1 MRKIVQLVYSL
12 ESGGRAGLRLHNS
25 FIESG
30 LSSAVLSLQYG
41 AAENGDIHF
50 LNSRNRLISRIDGKI
65 QSHLKRKALKEWGLF
80 SYPVLGSDLSKN
92 KHLLEA
98 DVIYLH
104 WVLGGML
111 NLSGIEKLA
120 GLGKPV
126 FIFLHDM
133 WMITGGCHHSF
144 SCQKYIQ
151 ECSACPVFRSA
162 NKKDL
167 AFSLF
172 RKKQKLFA
180 KFNNLFFVSPSKW
193 LLECAK
199 QSMLTKN
206 KPVFHIPNIL
216 SEKVFRPF
224 EKNVAKQIL
233 NIGPNERVLLF
244 GATGLSSP
252 YKGWSYL
259 REALNL
265 LNNDVGFEPV
275 TLLVFGGGQDAKIS
289 EQVPFKVRYL
299 GYLKD
304 ELSLNIV
311 YNAADVFV
319 APSVAEAF
327 GYVVMES
334 LSCGTPVVAFGV
346 GGITDQI
353 NHLKNG
359 YIAAPA
365 NAYDLAKG
373 IKYCFQNQIKG
384 SLLQGF
390 DSQSIMLQHIKLI
403 DFALHNKPT

>member
-1 MRKIVQLVYSL
+1 MRKVVQLVYSL

-25 FIESG
+25 FIDSG
-30 LSSAVLSLQYG
+30 VSSVIVSLQYG
-41 AAENGDIHF
+41 AAENGAIHF
-50 LNSRNRLISRIDGKI
+50 LNARNRLISRIDGKI
-65 QSHLKRKALKEWGLF
+65 QSHLKRKALKEWGMF

-92 KHLLEA
+92 KYLLEA

-144 SCQKYIQ
+144 SCQKYLQ
-151 ECSACPVFRSA
+151 ECSACPFFLSA
-162 NKKDL
+162 NPKDL

-172 RKKQKLFA
+172 RKKQRLFA
-180 KFNNLFFVSPSKW
+180 KFSNLFFVSPSKW
-193 LLECAK
+193 LFECAK

-216 SEKVFRPF
+216 SEKAFRPF
-224 EKNVAKQIL
+224 KKNVAKQIL
-233 NIGPNERVLLF
+233 NIDPNERVLLF
-244 GATGLSSP
+244 GATGLNSP
-252 YKGWSYL
+252 YKGWNYL

-265 LNNDVGFEPV
+265 LNNDGGFEPI

-299 GYLKD
+299 GFLKD
-304 ELSLNIV
+304 ELSLNIA

-319 APSVAEAF
+319 APSIAEAF

-353 NHLKNG
+353 IHLQNG
-359 YIAAPA
+359 YLATPA
-365 NAYDLAKG
+365 NALDLAKG
-373 IKYCFQNQIKG
+373 IKYCFQNQVKG

-390 DSQSIMLQHIKLI
+390 DSQSIMMQHIKLI
-403 DFALHNKPT
+403 DFALNNKTT